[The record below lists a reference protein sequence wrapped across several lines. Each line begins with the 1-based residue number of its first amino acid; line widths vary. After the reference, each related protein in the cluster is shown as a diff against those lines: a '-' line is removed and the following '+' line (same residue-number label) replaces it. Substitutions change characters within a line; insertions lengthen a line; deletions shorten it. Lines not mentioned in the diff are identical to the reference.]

1 MKRLRPSSKPEE
13 RIMADIWNPFDT
25 NNPVY
30 KEMAKKSNF
39 NKKQIRN
46 TVLVTAVLV
55 AGYIAS
61 KPSRLNA
68 IPYVSFFGAGP
79 QLDNLGL
86 VRRK

>member
-1 MKRLRPSSKPEE
+1 
-13 RIMADIWNPFDT
+13 MADIWNPFNE

-30 KEMAKKSNF
+30 KQMAKKSDF

-46 TVLVTAVLV
+46 TVIVGGILL

-68 IPYVSFFGAGP
+68 LPYVSFFGSGP

-86 VRRK
+86 IRRK

>member
-1 MKRLRPSSKPEE
+1 MEE

-30 KEMAKKSNF
+30 KEMAKRSNY

-46 TVLVTAVLV
+46 TVLVSAVLL

-68 IPYVSFFGAGP
+68 ITPGNFFGSGP